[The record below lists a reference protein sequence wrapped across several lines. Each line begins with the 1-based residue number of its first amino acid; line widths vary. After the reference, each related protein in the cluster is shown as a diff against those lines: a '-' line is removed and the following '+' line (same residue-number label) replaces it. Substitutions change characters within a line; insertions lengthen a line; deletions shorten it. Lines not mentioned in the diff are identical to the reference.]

1 MKEISDK
8 EVLKESLNH
17 PEAFSII
24 YERYHD
30 KIFSHVYKLVQSVE
44 VAKDVTEETFLKM
57 IKYRKTI
64 LKSGAPLDRYI
75 YRMSTNKVF
84 DYFRKEKRQRKVEE
98 KLNIRESIREYSP
111 NPYGTYDEELIEA
124 INNLPE
130 IKRIIVIM
138 YYFEEKNIEEIA
150 LILNKG
156 KSTIS
161 EVLKEA
167 RKDLYKALRKKF
179 GEKA

>member
-44 VAKDVTEETFLKM
+44 VTKDITEETFLGM

-75 YRMSTNKVF
+75 YRMSTNNAF
-84 DYFRKEKRQRKVEE
+84 IYFRDEKRKRKGQE
-98 KLNIRESIREYSP
+98 KLYTEQNMGKYSS
-111 NPYGTYDEELIEA
+111 NLDENDDEELVEA

-130 IKRIIVIM
+130 IKRICVIM
-138 YYFEEKNIEEIA
+138 YYFEDKNIEEIA

-156 KSTIS
+156 KSTIG

-167 RKDLYKALRKKF
+167 RKDLYDALRKKF
-179 GEKA
+179 DGKA